1 MNATKGSLVPSQDS
15 GRLKA
20 EAPCHYDAKYFAQQS
35 KTGRFRGWADFSKFG
50 RYVRGDMKVIDFGC
64 GGGWILSALTA
75 REKTGVELN
84 PLARAHAESLGLK
97 AVESLEQLPPDSAD
111 VVISH
116 HCLEHVPYP
125 IEALREAA
133 RVLRAGGRLV
143 LVTPLDDW
151 RVQHD
156 HTGKDIDHHLY
167 TWTPRLM
174 ANCLVEAGFAVE
186 NIKVSTRAIIPK
198 GRKLVRYIPR
208 FLFEPV
214 CFMFSALAKRREL
227 IAVGSKTA
235 K

>member
-1 MNATKGSLVPSQDS
+1 MNYGKSH
-15 GRLKA
+15 
-20 EAPCHYDAKYFAQQS
+20 HYEGDEGKSYFAWQNP
-35 KTGRFRGWADFSKFG
+35 TGTVYANLHVSKFTP
-50 RYVRGDMKVIDFGC
+50 YVSSTDRLVDFGC

-75 REKTGVELN
+75 SEKTGVELN

-97 AVESLEQLPPDSAD
+97 TVESLEQLPSDSAD

-116 HCLEHVPYP
+116 HCLEHIPYP

-133 RVLRAGGRLV
+133 RVLRTGGKLV

-174 ANCLVEAGFAVE
+174 ANCLVEAGFAVDH
-186 NIKVSTRAIIPK
+186 IKVSTRAIIPK

-208 FLFEPV
+208 FLFEPM
-214 CFMFSALAKRREL
+214 CFIFSALVKRREL
-227 IAVGSKTA
+227 IAVGSKA
-235 K
+235 GK